1 MTAGHSC
8 CMLAVGSESDSVSG
22 VRGLL
27 CIVAV
32 GVIREIQI
40 HSLDSEACLIDATLC
55 DT

>member
-1 MTAGHSC
+1 
-8 CMLAVGSESDSVSG
+8 MLAVGSESDSVSG

-32 GVIREIQI
+32 GVIIQI

>member
-1 MTAGHSC
+1 
-8 CMLAVGSESDSVSG
+8 MLAVGSESESVSG